1 MSYARVI
8 DDTIISLD
16 YPPDL
21 LEPDDL
27 TAAGRWWDLRVH
39 ANSTTF
45 WETDIIGP
53 HGWLPVTAVPRPP
66 DTETSTFDYSVEMS
80 NGRPTEVWTERPWT
94 QAELDAQEHADNA
107 AQMVAASDPAV
118 DKLIASI
125 NKLNTITAAT
135 NATINANPAA
145 YIKDIAR
152 ECKTIARQLNHEARL
167 TSGRTEDTDTGPI
180 IDV

>member
-8 DDTIISLD
+8 DDQIISTD
-16 YPPDL
+16 QPPDL
-21 LEPDDL
+21 LDPGDL
-27 TAAGRWWDLRVH
+27 TAEGRWWDLRQH
-39 ANSTTF
+39 ANPTSV
-45 WETDIIGP
+45 WESDIIGP
-53 HGWLPVTAVPRPP
+53 HGWLLVSTTARPP
-66 DTETSTFDYSVEMS
+66 DDAIYTYTYSIELL
-80 NGRPTEVWTERPWT
+80 NGVPVEVWTERPWT
-94 QAELDAQEHADNA
+94 QEELDAQEHADNT
-107 AQMVAASDPAV
+107 QKMVTASDPAV
-118 DKLIASI
+118 DKLIATI